1 MSIIDTNLN
10 FADDTKDYWN
20 NFWGNNN
27 GYGSSNI
34 DPDTNNKKLQKYHQ
48 ILWSKQLPNGEYM
61 DLQPSQDS
69 YGTNIL
75 LWKDFVLSSDSLIN
89 GFR

>member
-20 NFWGNNN
+20 NFWENNN

-48 ILWSKQLPNGEYM
+48 IL
-61 DLQPSQDS
+61 
-69 YGTNIL
+69 
-75 LWKDFVLSSDSLIN
+75 
-89 GFR
+89 